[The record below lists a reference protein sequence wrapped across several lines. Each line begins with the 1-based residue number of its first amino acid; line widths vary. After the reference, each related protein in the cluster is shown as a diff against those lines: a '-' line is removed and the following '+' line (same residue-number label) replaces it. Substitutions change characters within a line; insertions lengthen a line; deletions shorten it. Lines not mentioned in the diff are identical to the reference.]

1 MNTPPRLVP
10 VAEAL
15 AVLLGLL
22 PATAPRR
29 LPLAQAI
36 GRVLAEPL
44 RAAAPVPPVA
54 TALRDGWAVAA
65 ALTEGTGPY
74 APVPLPG
81 LAWVMA
87 GAALPP
93 GTDAVL
99 PPFARDG
106 DLVVEPVGPGEGVR
120 LPGEIAAAGAELRP
134 AGILLRPADL
144 LLAAAGIETATIR
157 MPRVALPGAEALAAL
172 VAAEGAEVVT
182 ADADLVLACGIA
194 LDDVHCPALGARPGE
209 ATAIGTLGGR
219 PAVRLAPLPED
230 ILAGW
235 WLLGRPAVRAMTGRT
250 APPSRRLTLRRKVA
264 SSIGFTGVVP
274 LGPDGMPQDG
284 ALAPV
289 EALLIVPPGLEG
301 YDAGTQ
307 IEACDP

>member
-1 MNTPPRLVP
+1 MSTPPRLVP

-22 PATAPRR
+22 PAVPPRR
-29 LPLAQAI
+29 QPLAEAI
-36 GRVLAEPL
+36 GRVLADPL
-44 RAAAPVPPVA
+44 LAAAPVPPVA
-54 TALRDGWAVAA
+54 TALREGWAVQAM
-65 ALTEGTGPY
+65 LTEGAGAY

-81 LAWVMA
+81 LAWVAA
-87 GAALPP
+87 GAAMPT

-106 DLVVEPVGPGEGVR
+106 DLVLEPIGPGEGVR
-120 LPGEIAAAGAELRP
+120 LPGETAAAGAALRP
-134 AGILLRPADL
+134 AGALLRPADL
-144 LLAAAGIETATIR
+144 LLAAAWIEAASV
-157 MPRVALPGAEALAAL
+157 RVPSIALPGAGALAAL

-182 ADADLVLACGIA
+182 AEPDLVLACGIA
-194 LDDVHCPALGARPGE
+194 LDAVLCPALGARPGE
-209 ATAIGTLGGR
+209 ATVIGTLGGR
-219 PAVRLAPLPED
+219 PAVLLGPLPED
-230 ILAGW
+230 LLAGW

-250 APPSRRLTLRRKVA
+250 APPPRRLTLGRKVA
-264 SSIGFTGVVP
+264 SPIGFTGTVP
-274 LGPDGMPQDG
+274 LGPGGMPQDS
-284 ALAPV
+284 ALAAV